1 MLTKAYD
8 KVGQE
13 ITKGCFIAYGHALG
27 RCAGLRIGRVE
38 SVNFSEE
45 EGYDWD
51 SEHNIVEKILETVTV
66 TVLGID
72 DDCKPIKILEK
83 KSTLFFPERM
93 VVLNSIPKNYIEL
106 YENDCVAKGG
116 KHKWIKRGNPKMVF
130 NFHKYCPVC
139 HLNEGSFQ

>member
-1 MLTKAYD
+1 MLTKAFD

-38 SVNFSEE
+38 SVNFSEKKD
-45 EGYDWD
+45 YDWD
-51 SEHNIVEKILETVTV
+51 NKKNILVDDVSI

-72 DDCKPIKILEK
+72 DDWDRKKPKLLQK

-93 VVLNSIPKNYIEL
+93 IVLLSIPEKFAKL
-106 YENDCVAKGG
+106 YEDDCVAQGG
-116 KHKWIKRGNPKMVF
+116 KHCWIKNEGLFAYK
-130 NFHKYCPVC
+130 KCTVC
-139 HLNEGSFQ
+139 HLDTNPFKDD